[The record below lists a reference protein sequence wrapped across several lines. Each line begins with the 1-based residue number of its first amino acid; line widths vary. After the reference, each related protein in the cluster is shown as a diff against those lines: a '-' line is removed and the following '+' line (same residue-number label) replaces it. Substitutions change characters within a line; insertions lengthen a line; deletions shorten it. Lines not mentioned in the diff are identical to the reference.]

1 MNTVIAAFYHFTALD
16 DYRELKSLLLQMC
29 QSQGLKGSILLA
41 AEGINGTV
49 SGSRNGIDAL
59 IAWFDCDSRLDGISI
74 KESIGAE
81 QPFYRMKVKL
91 KKEIVTMGVPGVS
104 PVKKVGTYVTP
115 ENWNDIISDPEVLV
129 IDTRNDYEVAVGKFT
144 NAVDPHTET
153 FRQFPA
159 YIKENVDNK
168 KHKKV
173 AMYCTG
179 GIRCE
184 KASSYMLSAGFDEVY
199 HLQGGILKYLETIPQ
214 EQSLWQGECFVFDN
228 RVTVNHEL
236 KAGSYKQCYGC
247 RHPIS
252 EQDMQ
257 SSHYVKGVSCPYCY
271 SELSDEQKMRFQERQ
286 RQIEFAKARGK
297 THIGDKLAIN
307 VKSNRSNFF
316 RSW

>member
-1 MNTVIAAFYHFTALD
+1 MNIVIAAFYHFTALD
-16 DYRELKSLLLQMC
+16 DYRELKSPLLQMC
-29 QSQGLKGSILLA
+29 NSQGLKGSILLA

-59 IAWFDCDSRLDGISI
+59 IEWFARDSRLDGISI
-74 KESIGAE
+74 KESIDTE

-104 PVKKVGTYVTP
+104 PVKQVGTYVTP
-115 ENWNDIISDPEVLV
+115 ENWNDIISDPEILV
-129 IDTRNDYEVAVGKFT
+129 IDTRNDYEVAVGKFA
-144 NAVDPHTET
+144 NAVDPNAET
-153 FRQFPA
+153 FRQFPD
-159 YIKENVDNK
+159 YVK
-168 KHKKV
+168 KNIDKKQYKKV

-184 KASSYMLSAGFDEVY
+184 KASSYMLGEGFDEVY

-228 RVTVNHEL
+228 RVTVNHKLE
-236 KAGSYKQCYGC
+236 AGSYNQCYGC
-247 RHPIS
+247 RRPIS

-257 SSHYVKGVSCPYCY
+257 SVHYVKGVSCPYCY

-286 RQIEFAKARGK
+286 RQIEFAKARGE
-297 THIGDKLAIN
+297 THIGDKVTVNA
-307 VKSNRSNFF
+307 KK
-316 RSW
+316 